1 MVRNHVDPHHNRKH
15 FGASLEIR
23 SRHHVRSAWAADLAA
38 RDDFAHAG
46 DASRFAWSGL
56 LPAGACRAWRK
67 AFFYLEVQNDES
79 EC

>member
-1 MVRNHVDPHHNRKH
+1 MFGNHGSHYKRKN
-15 FGASLEIR
+15 FKPGLEIR
-23 SRHHVRSAWAADLAA
+23 SRHHVHSAFAADLAA

-46 DASRFAWSGL
+46 DANRFAWSGL
-56 LPAGACRAWRK
+56 LPAEACRGWRK